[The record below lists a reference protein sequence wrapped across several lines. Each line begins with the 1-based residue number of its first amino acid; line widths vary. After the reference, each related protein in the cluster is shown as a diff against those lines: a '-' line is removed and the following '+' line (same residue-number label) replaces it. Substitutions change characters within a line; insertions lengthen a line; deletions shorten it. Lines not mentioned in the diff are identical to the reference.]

1 MSEGDAPDE
10 AWIKG
15 LRDYFR
21 APTPLSTIV
30 HLTPR
35 ETAKHL
41 RVSERTLERR
51 RLIGDGPPFVKI
63 GASVRYPLN
72 QVEKWLAERM
82 QRSTSE
88 TSALAS
94 RQCRKAPARAPKR
107 TEQAT

>member
-35 ETAKHL
+35 EAAKHL
-41 RVSERTLERR
+41 RVTERTLERR
-51 RLIGDGPPFVKI
+51 RDVGDGPPFVKI
-63 GASVRYPLN
+63 GSSVRYSLREM
-72 QVEKWLAERM
+72 EKWLEERT

-88 TSALAS
+88 TVPPVSG
-94 RQCRKAPARAPKR
+94 RGKTQRAPAAPR
-107 TEQAT
+107 PTTVS